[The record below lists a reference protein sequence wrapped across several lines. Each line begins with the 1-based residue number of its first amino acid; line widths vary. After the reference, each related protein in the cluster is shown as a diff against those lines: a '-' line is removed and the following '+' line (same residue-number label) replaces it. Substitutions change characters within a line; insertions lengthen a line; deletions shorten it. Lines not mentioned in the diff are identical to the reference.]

1 MHALNSPMQ
10 DGVERVVVYIS
21 DQKKAVDVDTS
32 QIFLPL
38 PKFKSKADSIELI
51 EKLTLPFSVL
61 NCSFNYIYTPTDKQK
76 QAV

>member
-1 MHALNSPMQ
+1 MQ

-61 NCSFNYIYTPTDKQK
+61 NCSINYIYTPTDK
-76 QAV
+76 